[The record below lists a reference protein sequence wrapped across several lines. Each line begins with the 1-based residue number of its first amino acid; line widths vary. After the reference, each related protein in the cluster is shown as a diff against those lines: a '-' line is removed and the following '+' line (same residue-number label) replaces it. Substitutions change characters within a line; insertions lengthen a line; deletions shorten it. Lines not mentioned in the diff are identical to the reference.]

1 MNISPPTSSPLITT
15 TTISLSSSS
24 GSGAAAAALSG
35 AISGSQSIVGNSLSE
50 TKIKIEQ
57 SVPSGAMKK
66 SPHKIVRSAELN
78 DAIQI
83 KRRFGNLF

>member
-1 MNISPPTSSPLITT
+1 MNISTPSSSTLITT
-15 TTISLSSSS
+15 TTTSLSTSGSRAEAVAASGPSSS
-24 GSGAAAAALSG
+24 LKAGNNLSD
-35 AISGSQSIVGNSLSE
+35 

-57 SVPSGAMKK
+57 SVPSEAMKK

>member
-1 MNISPPTSSPLITT
+1 MNISTPSSSTLITT
-15 TTISLSSSS
+15 TTTSS
-24 GSGAAAAALSG
+24 GSRAETVAASGPSSSLKAGNNLSD
-35 AISGSQSIVGNSLSE
+35 

-57 SVPSGAMKK
+57 SVPSEAMKK